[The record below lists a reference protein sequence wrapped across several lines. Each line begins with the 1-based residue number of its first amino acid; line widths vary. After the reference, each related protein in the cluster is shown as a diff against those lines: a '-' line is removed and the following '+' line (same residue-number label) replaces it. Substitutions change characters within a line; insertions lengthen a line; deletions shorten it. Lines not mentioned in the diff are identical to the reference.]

1 MFLCAESHHCDVRSS
16 STETTLQIKAKR
28 SFFLSRAASTILVRG
43 GLNLLLEGRTLQN
56 HLPKPNASKN
66 GSTNLARTFLNL
78 MFQGKTSAALQL
90 LTQNGNGGVLHV
102 NDPVHQSDS
111 ESQTVLDILKSKHP
125 QAQPASPDTILWNS
139 SKAPQIHPVICD
151 QINASS
157 IRSADLRTKGA
168 AGPSGID
175 AYC

>member
-1 MFLCAESHHCDVRSS
+1 MSVLLLQKPHYKSKPKDHSS
-16 STETTLQIKAKR
+16 CLEQRLQ
-28 SFFLSRAASTILVRG
+28 SWSEGDLN
-43 GLNLLLEGRTLQN
+43 NLLLEGRTLQN

-102 NDPVHQSDS
+102 DDPVHRSDS

-139 SKAPQIHPVICD
+139 SEAPQIHPVIFD

-157 IRSADLRTKGA
+157 I
-168 AGPSGID
+168 
-175 AYC
+175 